1 MNSKTTPPRVAG
13 TARIEAFSDGVIA
26 IIVTLL
32 IFEVR
37 VPPLNDLSSSRRDGA
52 GGAVGHRPQVHQ
64 FRHQLLYGRHLLG
77 ESPSLLSSHHRL

>member
-1 MNSKTTPPRVAG
+1 MAG

-37 VPPLNDLSSSRRDGA
+37 VPPLNDLSSSRR
-52 GGAVGHRPQVHQ
+52 
-64 FRHQLLYGRHLLG
+64 
-77 ESPSLLSSHHRL
+77 